1 MRHATSAR
9 IIWIAALAMAAYG
22 GENDTFLLRNATV
35 HPVNAPAM
43 ENASVLVV
51 DGKIAEVG
59 AKIAPRGK
67 VKVIEARGLHVYP
80 GMIDSGSPI
89 GLAEIA
95 SVRETVD
102 TGEIGDFNPQLRALI
117 AVNPSSEHIPV
128 VRANGITSVLVTPGA
143 TGGGRGASAGS
154 LIAGQAS
161 LMHLDGWTWEEMEIR
176 RSAALQMTW
185 PVIQVP
191 RGRGGDLEALF
202 QALGARRTTFA
213 EARRNQQQQVQKIQ
227 EFFDAARRYQ
237 KARAAGEAVDPDLR
251 YEAMIP
257 VLEGK
262 EPLMIAAA
270 REREIREALDFAARE
285 RLKIV
290 LAGVRRP
297 GKTLEEI
304 AKRNIPVILGTTFVR
319 PLEEDDPYDDPFT
332 LPARLH
338 NAGVKFAF
346 ASFGA
351 QFARN
356 LPYQAAQAVP
366 FGLPYDEALKSVT
379 LYPAQIWGIDA
390 EYGSIEKGKYA
401 DLIVTDGDPLEIRTQ
416 VKMMFIKGVPVDLES
431 RHTRL
436 YKRYSARP

>member
-1 MRHATSAR
+1 
-9 IIWIAALAMAAYG
+9 
-22 GENDTFLLRNATV
+22 
-35 HPVNAPAM
+35 
-43 ENASVLVV
+43 
-51 DGKIAEVG
+51 
-59 AKIAPRGK
+59 
-67 VKVIEARGLHVYP
+67 
-80 GMIDSGSPI
+80 MIDSGSPI
-89 GLAEIA
+89 GLAEIT

-128 VRANGITSVLVTPGA
+128 VRANGITTVLVTPGA
-143 TGGGRGASAGS
+143 TGGTPRGGAAGS

-185 PVIQVP
+185 PVIRSARLP
-191 RGRGGDLEALF
+191 AGLEALVPG
-202 QALGARRTTFA
+202 LGARRTTFA

-237 KARAAGEAVDPDLR
+237 KAKAAGAAVDPDLR

-262 EPLMIAAA
+262 EPLMISAA

-285 RLKIV
+285 RLRIV

-304 AKRNIPVILGTTFVR
+304 AKRNIPVILGTTFVT

-338 NAGVKFAF
+338 KAGVKFAF
-346 ASFGA
+346 ASFGV

-379 LYPAQIWGIDA
+379 LYPAQIWGIDG
-390 EYGSIEKGKYA
+390 EYGSIEKGKHA

-431 RHTRL
+431 KHTRL

>member
-1 MRHATSAR
+1 MRIATNAR
-9 IIWIAALAMAAYG
+9 IIWIAALVMAAYG

-35 HPVNAPAM
+35 HPVSAPAM
-43 ENASVLVV
+43 ENASVLVM
-51 DGKIAEVG
+51 DGRIAEVG

-128 VRANGITSVLVTPGA
+128 VRANGITAVLVTPGA
-143 TGGGRGASAGS
+143 TGGGRGGAAGS

-185 PVIQVP
+185 PVIQSA
-191 RGRGGDLEALF
+191 RGRGDLEALF

-237 KARAAGEAVDPDLR
+237 TARAAGEAVDPDLR

-262 EPLMIAAA
+262 EPLMITAA

-304 AKRNIPVILGTTFVR
+304 AKRNIPVILGTTFAT

-338 NAGVKFAF
+338 KAGLKFAF
-346 ASFGA
+346 ASFGV

-379 LYPAQIWGIDA
+379 LYPAQIWGIDP

-431 RHTRL
+431 KHTRL

>member
-1 MRHATSAR
+1 MRIAR
-9 IIWIAALAMAAYG
+9 ITCLAAAAVALSAAD
-22 GENDTFLLRNATV
+22 NNTFLLRNATV
-35 HPVNAPAM
+35 HPVSGPSM
-43 ENASVLVV
+43 QNASVLVV
-51 DGKIAEVG
+51 DGRIAEIGQKV
-59 AKIAPRGK
+59 APKGK
-67 VKVIEARGLHVYP
+67 VRIVEARGLHVYP

-102 TGEIGDFNPQLRALI
+102 TGELGDFNPQLRALI

-128 VRANGITSVLVTPGA
+128 VRANGITSVLVTPGT

-154 LIAGQAS
+154 LISGQAS

-176 RSAALQMTW
+176 RSAAMQMAW
-185 PVIQVP
+185 PVIQMP
-191 RGRGGDLEALF
+191 RGRGVDVEALLPGL
-202 QALGARRTTFA
+202 AARRTTFA

-227 EFFDAARRYQ
+227 DFFDAARRYQ
-237 KARAAGEAVDPDLR
+237 KAKAAGESIQPDLR

-257 VLEGK
+257 VLEGRQ
-262 EPLMIAAA
+262 PLMIFAA

-297 GKTLEEI
+297 GKTLEDI
-304 AKRNIPVILGTTFVR
+304 AKRNVPVVLGTTFVS
-319 PLEEDDPYDDPFT
+319 PLEEDDPYDEPFT

-338 NAGVKFAF
+338 QAGVKFAF
-346 ASFGA
+346 ASFGV

-379 LYPAQIWGIDA
+379 LNAAQIWGIDS

-401 DLIVTDGDPLEIRTQ
+401 DLIVTDGDPLEVRTQ
-416 VKMMFIKGVPVDLES
+416 VKMMFIKGMPVDLES
-431 RHTRL
+431 KHTRL
-436 YKRYSARP
+436 YKMYSARP

>member
-1 MRHATSAR
+1 MRIAR
-9 IIWIAALAMAAYG
+9 ITCLAAAAVALSAAD
-22 GENDTFLLRNATV
+22 NNTFLLRNATV
-35 HPVNAPAM
+35 HPVSGPSM
-43 ENASVLVV
+43 QNASVLVV
-51 DGKIAEVG
+51 DGRIAEIGQKV
-59 AKIAPRGK
+59 APKGK
-67 VKVIEARGLHVYP
+67 VRIVEARGLHVYP

-102 TGEIGDFNPQLRALI
+102 TGELGDFNPQLRALI

-128 VRANGITSVLVTPGA
+128 VRANGITSVLVTPGT

-154 LIAGQAS
+154 LISGQAS

-176 RSAALQMTW
+176 RSAAMQMAW
-185 PVIQVP
+185 PVIQMP
-191 RGRGGDLEALF
+191 RGRGIDVEALLPGL
-202 QALGARRTTFA
+202 AARRTTFA

-227 EFFDAARRYQ
+227 DFFDAARRYQ
-237 KARAAGEAVDPDLR
+237 KAKAAGESIQPDLR

-257 VLEGK
+257 VLEGRQ
-262 EPLMIAAA
+262 PLMIFAA

-297 GKTLEEI
+297 GKTLEDI
-304 AKRNIPVILGTTFVR
+304 AKRNIPVVLGTTFVS
-319 PLEEDDPYDDPFT
+319 PLEEDDPYDEPFT

-338 NAGVKFAF
+338 QAGVKFAF
-346 ASFGA
+346 ASFGV

-379 LYPAQIWGIDA
+379 LNAAQIWGIDS

-401 DLIVTDGDPLEIRTQ
+401 DLIVTDGDPLEVRTQ
-416 VKMMFIKGVPVDLES
+416 VRMMFIKGVPVDLES
-431 RHTRL
+431 KHTRL
-436 YKRYSARP
+436 YKMYSARP

>member
-1 MRHATSAR
+1 MRTATIACLPVLA
-9 IIWIAALAMAAYG
+9 AALMAA
-22 GENDTFLLRNATV
+22 ENNTFLLRNATV
-35 HPVNAPAM
+35 HPVSGPAIQ
-43 ENASVLVV
+43 NASILVV
-51 DGKIAEVG
+51 DGKIAEIGQKV
-59 AKIAPRGK
+59 APKGK
-67 VKVIEARGLHVYP
+67 VRIVEARGLHVYP

-154 LIAGQAS
+154 LISGQAS

-176 RSAALQMTW
+176 RSAAMQMAW
-185 PVIQVP
+185 PVIQMP
-191 RGRGGDLEALF
+191 RFRGADIEALLPGL
-202 QALGARRTTFA
+202 AGRRTTFA

-227 EFFDAARRYQ
+227 DFFDAARRYQ
-237 KARAAGEAVDPDLR
+237 KAKASGESIQPDLR

-262 EPLMIAAA
+262 QPLMIFAA

-297 GKTLEEI
+297 GKALEDI
-304 AKRNIPVILGTTFVR
+304 AKRNIPVVLGTTFVS
-319 PLEEDDPYDDPFT
+319 PLEEDDPYDEPFT

-338 NAGVKFAF
+338 QAGVKFAF
-346 ASFGA
+346 ASFGV

-356 LPYQAAQAVP
+356 LPYQAAQAAA

-379 LYPAQIWGIDA
+379 LNAAQIWGIDS

-401 DLIVTDGDPLEIRTQ
+401 DLIVTDGDPLEVRTQ

-431 RHTRL
+431 KHTRL
-436 YKRYSARP
+436 YKMYSARP

>member
-1 MRHATSAR
+1 MRIAR
-9 IIWIAALAMAAYG
+9 ITCLAAAAVALSAAD
-22 GENDTFLLRNATV
+22 NNTFLLRNATV
-35 HPVNAPAM
+35 HPVSGPSIQ
-43 ENASVLVV
+43 NASVLVV
-51 DGKIAEVG
+51 DGRIAEVG
-59 AKIAPRGK
+59 QKVAPKGK
-67 VKVIEARGLHVYP
+67 VRIVEARGLHVYP

-128 VRANGITSVLVTPGA
+128 VRANGITSVLVTPGT

-154 LIAGQAS
+154 LISGQAS

-176 RSAALQMTW
+176 RSAAMQMAW
-185 PVIQVP
+185 PAIQMP
-191 RGRGGDLEALF
+191 RGRGIDVEAL
-202 QALGARRTTFA
+202 LPGLSARRTTFA

-227 EFFDAARRYQ
+227 DFFDAARRYQ
-237 KARAAGEAVDPDLR
+237 KAKAAGEAIQPDLR

-262 EPLMIAAA
+262 QPLMIFAA

-297 GKTLEEI
+297 GRALEDI
-304 AKRNIPVILGTTFVR
+304 AKRNIPVVLGTTFVS
-319 PLEEDDPYDDPFT
+319 PLEEDDPYDEPFT

-338 NAGVKFAF
+338 QAGVKFAF
-346 ASFGA
+346 ASFGV

-379 LYPAQIWGIDA
+379 LNAAQIWGIDS

-401 DLIVTDGDPLEIRTQ
+401 DLIVTDGDPLEVRTQ
-416 VKMMFIKGVPVDLES
+416 VKMMFIKGVSVDLES
-431 RHTRL
+431 KHTRL
-436 YKRYSARP
+436 YKMYSARP

>member
-1 MRHATSAR
+1 MRIAR
-9 IIWIAALAMAAYG
+9 ITCLAAAAAALFAA
-22 GENDTFLLRNATV
+22 ENNTFLLRNATV
-35 HPVNAPAM
+35 HPVSGPAIA
-43 ENASVLVV
+43 NASVLVQQ
-51 DGKIAEVG
+51 GRIAEVG
-59 AKIAPRGK
+59 QKIAPKGK
-67 VKVIEARGLHVYP
+67 IRVIEARGLHVYP

-128 VRANGITSVLVTPGA
+128 VRANGITSVLVTPGTA
-143 TGGGRGASAGS
+143 GGGRGAPAGS

-161 LMHLDGWTWEEMEIR
+161 LMHLDGWTWEEMEIQ
-176 RSAALQMTW
+176 RSAAMQMAW
-185 PVIQVP
+185 PAIQMP
-191 RGRGGDLEALF
+191 RGRGVDIEALLPG
-202 QALGARRTTFA
+202 LGARRATFA
-213 EARRNQQQQVQKIQ
+213 EARRNQQQQVRKIQ
-227 EFFDAARRYQ
+227 DFFDAARRYQ
-237 KARAAGEAVDPDLR
+237 NAKAAGEAIQPDLR

-262 EPLMIAAA
+262 LPLMITAV

-304 AKRNIPVILGTTFVR
+304 ARRNIPVILGTTFVT
-319 PLEEDDPYDDPFT
+319 PLEEDDPYDEPFT

-338 NAGVKFAF
+338 QAGVKFAF
-346 ASFGA
+346 ASFGV

-379 LYPAQIWGIDA
+379 LNAAQIWGIDND
-390 EYGSIEKGKYA
+390 YGSIEKGKLA
-401 DLIVTDGDPLEIRTQ
+401 DLTVTDGDPLEVRTQ

-431 RHTRL
+431 KHTRL

>member
-1 MRHATSAR
+1 MRIAR
-9 IIWIAALAMAAYG
+9 ITCLAAAAVALSAAD
-22 GENDTFLLRNATV
+22 NNTFLLRNATV
-35 HPVNAPAM
+35 HPVSGPSM
-43 ENASVLVV
+43 QNASVLVV
-51 DGKIAEVG
+51 DGRIAEIGQKV
-59 AKIAPRGK
+59 APKGK
-67 VKVIEARGLHVYP
+67 VRIVEARGLHVYP

-102 TGEIGDFNPQLRALI
+102 TGELGDFNPQLRALI

-128 VRANGITSVLVTPGA
+128 VRANGITSVLVTPGT

-154 LIAGQAS
+154 LISGQAS

-176 RSAALQMTW
+176 RSAAMQMAW
-185 PVIQVP
+185 PVIQMP
-191 RGRGGDLEALF
+191 RGRGIDVEALLPGL
-202 QALGARRTTFA
+202 AARRTTFA

-227 EFFDAARRYQ
+227 DFFDAARRYQ
-237 KARAAGEAVDPDLR
+237 KAKAAGESIQPDLR

-257 VLEGK
+257 VLEGRQ
-262 EPLMIAAA
+262 PLMIFAA

-297 GKTLEEI
+297 GKTLEDI
-304 AKRNIPVILGTTFVR
+304 AKRNIPVVLGTTFVS
-319 PLEEDDPYDDPFT
+319 PLEEDDPYDEPFT

-338 NAGVKFAF
+338 QAGVKFAF
-346 ASFGA
+346 ASFGV

-379 LYPAQIWGIDA
+379 LNAAQIWGIDS

-401 DLIVTDGDPLEIRTQ
+401 DLIVTDGDPLEVRTQ

-431 RHTRL
+431 KHTRL
-436 YKRYSARP
+436 YKMYSARP

>member
-1 MRHATSAR
+1 MRHAR
-9 IIWIAALAMAAYG
+9 MIWIAVLALAAAG
-22 GENDTFLLRNATV
+22 GENNTFLLRNATV
-35 HPVNAPAM
+35 HPVSGPAM

-51 DGKIAEVG
+51 DGKIADVG
-59 AKIAPRGK
+59 AKIAPRGR
-67 VKVIEARGLHVYP
+67 VKVIDARGLHVYP
-80 GMIDSGSPI
+80 GLIDSGSPI

-128 VRANGITSVLVTPGA
+128 VRANGITTVLVTPGA
-143 TGGGRGASAGS
+143 TGGTRGGGAAGS

-185 PVIQVP
+185 PVIQSARP
-191 RGRGGDLEALF
+191 PAGLEALVPGL
-202 QALGARRTTFA
+202 AARRATFA
-213 EARRNQQQQVQKIQ
+213 EARRNQQQQVLKIQ

-237 KARAAGEAVDPDLR
+237 KAKAAGAAVDPDLR

-262 EPLMIAAA
+262 EPLMITAA

-285 RLKIV
+285 RLRIV

-304 AKRNIPVILGTTFVR
+304 ARRNIPVVLGTTFVT

-338 NAGVKFAF
+338 KAGVKFAF
-346 ASFGA
+346 ASFGV

-366 FGLPYDEALKSVT
+366 FGLPYDEALRSVT
-379 LYPAQIWGIDA
+379 LSPAQIWGIDT

-431 RHTRL
+431 KHTRL

>member
-1 MRHATSAR
+1 MRHAR
-9 IIWIAALAMAAYG
+9 MIWLAVLALAAAG
-22 GENDTFLLRNATV
+22 GEDNTFLLRNATV
-35 HPVNAPAM
+35 HPVSAPAM

-51 DGKIAEVG
+51 DGRIAEVG

-67 VKVIEARGLHVYP
+67 VKVIDARGLHVYP
-80 GMIDSGSPI
+80 GLIDSGSPI

-102 TGEIGDFNPQLRALI
+102 TGEIGDFSPQLRALI

-128 VRANGITSVLVTPGA
+128 VRANGITAVLVTPGSA
-143 TGGGRGASAGS
+143 GGGRGGAAGS

-161 LMHLDGWTWEEMEIR
+161 LMHLDGWTWEEMEVR
-176 RSAALQMTW
+176 RSAALQMAW
-185 PVIQVP
+185 PAVQMP
-191 RGRGGDLEALF
+191 RGRSGDFEAFL
-202 QALGARRTTFA
+202 QGLGARRTTFA

-237 KARAAGEAVDPDLR
+237 KAKAAGAAVDPDLR
-251 YEAMIP
+251 FEAMIP

-262 EPLMIAAA
+262 EPLMITAA

-285 RLKIV
+285 QLRIV

-304 AKRNIPVILGTTFVR
+304 AKRNIPVILGTTFVT

-332 LPARLH
+332 LPGRLH
-338 NAGVKFAF
+338 KAGIKFAF

-379 LYPAQIWGIDA
+379 LYPAQIWGIDG

-431 RHTRL
+431 KHTRL

>member
-1 MRHATSAR
+1 MSLTRLAWT
-9 IIWIAALAMAAYG
+9 AALAAAVFAS
-22 GENDTFLLRNATV
+22 ENDTFLLRNATV
-35 HPVNAPAM
+35 HPVSGPAI
-43 ENASVLVV
+43 ENASILVT
-51 DGKIAEVG
+51 DGRIAEVG
-59 AKIAPRGK
+59 QKVTAKGK
-67 VKVIEARGLHVYP
+67 IKVIDARGLHVYP

-128 VRANGITSVLVTPGA
+128 VRANGITSVLVTPAG
-143 TGGGRGASAGS
+143 TGGGGRGASAGS

-176 RSAALQMTW
+176 RGAAMQMAW
-185 PVIQVP
+185 PVIQMP
-191 RGRGGDLEALF
+191 RGRGGDIEALLPGL
-202 QALGARRTTFA
+202 AARRTTFA

-227 EFFDAARRYQ
+227 DFFDAARRYQ
-237 KARAAGEAVDPDLR
+237 KAKAAGEQMQPDLR
-251 YEAMIP
+251 YEAMLP

-262 EPLMIAAA
+262 LPLMITAV

-297 GKTLEEI
+297 GKALEEI
-304 AKRNIPVILGTTFVR
+304 AKRNIPVILGTTFVT
-319 PLEEDDPYDDPFT
+319 PLEEDDPYDDAFT

-338 NAGVKFAF
+338 QAGVLFAF
-346 ASFGA
+346 GSFGV

-379 LYPAQIWGIDA
+379 LNAARIWGIDS

-416 VKMMFIKGVPVDLES
+416 VKMMFIKGAPVDLES
-431 RHTRL
+431 KHTRL

>member
-1 MRHATSAR
+1 MKTAR
-9 IIWIAALAMAAYG
+9 FTCLAALAVTVFAA
-22 GENDTFLLRNATV
+22 ENNSFLLRNATV
-35 HPVNAPAM
+35 HPVSGAAI

-51 DGKIAEVG
+51 DGRIAGVG
-59 AKIAPRGK
+59 PKIAPKGK
-67 VKVIEARGLHVYP
+67 IKVIEGRGLHVYP

-102 TGEIGDFNPQLRALI
+102 AGEIGDFNPQLRALI

-128 VRANGITSVLVTPGA
+128 VRANGITSVLVTPGS
-143 TGGGRGASAGS
+143 TGGGRGAAAGS

-161 LMHLDGWTWEEMEIR
+161 LVHLDGWTWEEMEIR
-176 RSAALQMTW
+176 RAAAMQLAW
-185 PVIQVP
+185 PVIRMP
-191 RGRGGDLEALF
+191 RGRGAGIEALLPGL
-202 QALGARRTTFA
+202 AARRATFA
-213 EARRNQQQQVQKIQ
+213 EARRSQQQQVQKIQ
-227 EFFDAARRYQ
+227 DFFDAARRYQ
-237 KARAAGEAVDPDLR
+237 TAKAAGESIQPDLR

-262 EPLMIAAA
+262 LPLMITAV
-270 REREIREALDFAARE
+270 REREIREALAFAARE

-304 AKRNIPVILGTTFVR
+304 AKRNIPVVLGTTFVT
-319 PLEEDDPYDDPFT
+319 PLEEDDPYDEPFT
-332 LPARLH
+332 LPAHLH
-338 NAGVKFAF
+338 KAGVKFAF
-346 ASFGA
+346 ASFGV

-379 LYPAQIWGIDA
+379 LNPAQIWGIDA
-390 EYGSIEKGKYA
+390 EYGSIEKGKFA

>member
-1 MRHATSAR
+1 MRHAR
-9 IIWIAALAMAAYG
+9 MIWTAVLALAAAG
-22 GENDTFLLRNATV
+22 GENNTFLLRNATV
-35 HPVNAPAM
+35 HPVSAPAM

-51 DGKIAEVG
+51 DGRIAEVG

-67 VKVIEARGLHVYP
+67 VKVIDARGLHVYP
-80 GMIDSGSPI
+80 GLIDSGSPI

-128 VRANGITSVLVTPGA
+128 VRANGITTVLVTPGA
-143 TGGGRGASAGS
+143 TGGTPGGGAAGS

-185 PVIQVP
+185 PVIQMP
-191 RGRGGDLEALF
+191 RGRGGDFEALLLG
-202 QALGARRTTFA
+202 LGARRTTFA

-227 EFFDAARRYQ
+227 DFFDAARRYQ
-237 KARAAGEAVDPDLR
+237 KAKAAGAAVDPDLR
-251 YEAMIP
+251 FEAMIP

-262 EPLMIAAA
+262 EPLMITAAQ
-270 REREIREALDFAARE
+270 EREIREALDFAVRE
-285 RLKIV
+285 RLRIV

-304 AKRNIPVILGTTFVR
+304 AKRNIPVILGTTFVT

-332 LPARLH
+332 LPGRLH
-338 NAGVKFAF
+338 KAGVKFAF
-346 ASFGA
+346 ASFGV

-366 FGLPYDEALKSVT
+366 FGLPYDEALRSVT
-379 LYPAQIWGIDA
+379 LSPAQIWGIDT

-431 RHTRL
+431 KHTRL

>member
-1 MRHATSAR
+1 MRIAR
-9 IIWIAALAMAAYG
+9 ITCLAAAAAALFAAD
-22 GENDTFLLRNATV
+22 NNTFLLRNATV
-35 HPVNAPAM
+35 HPVSGPAIQ
-43 ENASVLVV
+43 NASILVV
-51 DGKIAEVG
+51 DGKIADIG
-59 AKIAPRGK
+59 QKIAPKGK
-67 VKVIEARGLHVYP
+67 VRIVEARGLHVYP

-128 VRANGITSVLVTPGA
+128 VRANGITSVLVTPGTA
-143 TGGGRGASAGS
+143 GGGRGAAAGS
-154 LIAGQAS
+154 LISGQAS

-176 RSAALQMTW
+176 RGAAMQMAW
-185 PVIQVP
+185 PVIQMP
-191 RGRGGDLEALF
+191 RGRGGDIEALLPGL
-202 QALGARRTTFA
+202 AARRTTFA

-227 EFFDAARRYQ
+227 DFFDAARRYQ
-237 KARAAGEAVDPDLR
+237 KAKAAGEAIQPDLR

-257 VLEGK
+257 VLDGK
-262 EPLMIAAA
+262 QPLMIFAA

-285 RLKIV
+285 KLKIV

-297 GKTLEEI
+297 GKTLEDI
-304 AKRNIPVILGTTFVR
+304 AKRNIPVVLGTTFVS
-319 PLEEDDPYDDPFT
+319 PLEDDDPYDEPFT

-338 NAGVKFAF
+338 QAGVKFAF
-346 ASFGA
+346 ASFGV

-379 LYPAQIWGIDA
+379 LNAAQIWGIDN

-401 DLIVTDGDPLEIRTQ
+401 DLIVTDGDPLEVRTQ
-416 VKMMFIKGVPVDLES
+416 VKMMFIKGMAVDLES
-431 RHTRL
+431 KHTRL
-436 YKRYSARP
+436 YKMYSARP

>member
-1 MRHATSAR
+1 MRNER
-9 IIWIAALAMAAYG
+9 LIWTAALALAAFA
-22 GENDTFLLRNATV
+22 GENDSFLLRNATV
-35 HPVNAPAM
+35 HPVSGPAI

-51 DGKIAEVG
+51 DGRIAEVG
-59 AKIAPRGK
+59 QKVAPRGR
-67 VKVIEARGLHVYP
+67 VKVIEGRGLHVYP

-102 TGEIGDFNPQLRALI
+102 TGELGDFNPQLRALI

-143 TGGGRGASAGS
+143 GGGGGRGGAGGG

-176 RSAALQMTW
+176 RSAAMQMTW
-185 PVIQVP
+185 PVIQTP
-191 RGRGGDLEALF
+191 RGRSGLEDLLPG
-202 QALGARRTTFA
+202 LSLPRTTFA

-227 EFFDAARRYQ
+227 DFFDAARRYQ
-237 KARAAGEAVDPDLR
+237 KAKAAGEAVQPDLR

-262 EPLMIAAA
+262 VPLMILAA
-270 REREIREALDFAARE
+270 REREIREALDFSARE
-285 RLKIV
+285 KLRIV

-297 GKTLEEI
+297 GKALEEI
-304 AKRNIPVILGTTFVR
+304 ARRNIPVVLGTTFVT
-319 PLEEDDPYDDPFT
+319 PLEEDDPYDEPFT

-338 NAGVKFAF
+338 KAGVKFAF
-346 ASFGA
+346 ASFGV

-379 LYPAQIWGIDA
+379 LNAAEIWGIDR

-416 VKMMFIKGVPVDLES
+416 VKMMFIRGVPVDLES
-431 RHTRL
+431 KHTRL
-436 YKRYSARP
+436 YKRYMARP